1 MAEQTPSGA
10 RTAAVA
16 FVLVTV
22 ALDVIAMGLV
32 IPVLPKLVESLSGGD
47 TAHAARIFGVFGIA
61 WALMQLIFSPIHGML
76 SDRFGRRPVLLLSN
90 LGLGLDYV
98 LCALAPDLTWLFV
111 GRVLS
116 GICAASFSTASAY
129 IADVTPPAERA
140 QKFGLIGAA
149 FGVGFVLGPALGGLL
164 GHADPRLPFWV
175 AAALSLANAAYGY
188 FVLPESLPRDRR
200 AAVFSWAKANPFG
213 ALTLL
218 RSNTQLSQL
227 AIIQFLFHV
236 AHAALPA
243 VFVLYAGYRYG
254 WTERDVGLSLAA
266 VGVCAAI
273 VQGGLIRPVVARI
286 GERAALIAGLL
297 FGVAGIRDLR
307 LCHQELDDLCRH
319 PRGDAVGARGC
330 LVASD
335 DVAPRRAGRAR
346 AVARRQL
353 QPDGDRQ
360 PDRAGALHAGV
371 RLVDRWRARER
382 GASAGSAV
390 PGGRRPA
397 RRGGD
402 RRVARDGRASG
413 LDGLTSVASRLG

>member
-1 MAEQTPSGA
+1 MTAPPLPRA

-32 IPVLPKLVESLSGGD
+32 IPVLPKLVERLSGGD

-61 WALMQLIFSPIHGML
+61 WALMQLIFSPLHGML

-90 LGLGLDYV
+90 LGLGLDYI

-140 QKFGLIGAA
+140 QKFGLVGAA

-175 AAALSLANAAYGY
+175 AAALSLANATYGY

-200 AAVFSWAKANPFG
+200 AAFSWQKANPFG
-213 ALTLL
+213 ALALL
-218 RSNTQLSQL
+218 QSNAQLWGL
-227 AIIQFLFHV
+227 AIVQFLFHI

-286 GERAALIAGLL
+286 GERAALISGLL
-297 FGVAGIRDLR
+297 FGVAGFLIYGFATKGWMIFVGIPVATLWGLASASLQSMMSR
-307 LCHQELDDLCRH
+307 LVAPSAQGQLQGANSSMMGIGSLIAPGLFTQVFAWAIGGGPASAARL
-319 PRGDAVGARGC
+319 PGAPFLVGAALLG
-330 LVASD
+330 VAAI
-335 DVAPRRAGRAR
+335 VA
-346 AVARRQL
+346 
-353 QPDGDRQ
+353 
-360 PDRAGALHAGV
+360 
-371 RLVDRWRARER
+371 WRVTAQKE
-382 GASAGSAV
+382 
-390 PGGRRPA
+390 
-397 RRGGD
+397 
-402 RRVARDGRASG
+402 
-413 LDGLTSVASRLG
+413 